1 MSKSRSIIN
10 SLPIQDFNLVLDRF
24 GLEKAWYSVLATH
37 LNNLDRA
44 DLKYIVSESA
54 FKNYRN
60 PIKHG
65 RSVNEVDKRNGEA
78 SVLWLENI
86 LK

>member
-24 GLEKAWYSVLATH
+24 GLEKAWYSILATH

-44 DLKYIVSESA
+44 DLKYILSENE
-54 FKNYRN
+54 FK
-60 PIKHG
+60 K
-65 RSVNEVDKRNGEA
+65 D
-78 SVLWLENI
+78 
-86 LK
+86 